1 MQPTGMPI
9 DLEQMT
15 GQPLF
20 AGIDGVSLAAIAS
33 GGWAVEEGRGAR
45 ILSRGDHL
53 EGLYSVFQGSLKL
66 YMLSCSGD
74 ERVLRLL
81 QPGDSFGE
89 AIMFNQIPSPVFVE
103 TLSPVT
109 LGYFPR
115 AVISAALVSN
125 PSFTESM
132 LKNMSA
138 LMRQF
143 IQDLETCCMQNA
155 VQRTAKYL
163 LRQAEAAGAPHM
175 QVVIPAPK
183 AVVASTLNISAET
196 FARDLHRLQVA
207 VLIEISGRT
216 IDLRDRDALVA
227 ACEGGG
233 IAASGKRHAGGA
245 V

>member
-1 MQPTGMPI
+1 MQPTGIPI
-9 DLEQMT
+9 DPDQMT
-15 GQPLF
+15 DQPLF
-20 AGIDGVSLAAIAS
+20 AGIDGVSIAAIAL
-33 GGWAVEEGRGAR
+33 GGWTVEEGRGAR
-45 ILSRGDHL
+45 ILSRGDRL
-53 EGLYSVFQGSLKL
+53 EGLYSVFRGSLKL

-74 ERVLRLL
+74 ERVLRVL

-89 AIMFNQIPSPVFVE
+89 AIMFNKIPSPVFVE

-132 LKNMSA
+132 LKSMSA
-138 LMRQF
+138 LMRQL

-155 VQRTAKYL
+155 LQRTASYL
-163 LRQAEAAGAPHM
+163 LRQAEAAGPPHL
-175 QVVIPAPK
+175 QVALPAPK

-196 FARDLHRLQVA
+196 FSRELHRLQDA
-207 VLIEISGRT
+207 GLIEIDRRT
-216 IDLRDRDALVA
+216 IYLRDRDALVA

-233 IAASGKRHAGGA
+233 IAASGRRHAGGSR
-245 V
+245 